1 LNLLFN
7 LNLNP
12 CSRAAPLLAL
22 IGALALAASAQPPTA
37 TPGATVQDHFL
48 LLHHPGPGLESRP
61 DFGSHGIFI
70 TGGATLRL
78 GGPAKPGA
86 EYTIANDIQV
96 DRGAIES
103 IAGNPHFTGHLTV
116 QRGGATLM
124 TRCGGQDM
132 FFDADITGAGPLV
145 IDNDGGG
152 ANGGT
157 VRFTN
162 GLSLMG
168 AVTVQ
173 GPSPGFSGGRI
184 YLADPDALNQA
195 TLIALAGMRG
205 IDFDPAI
212 KAFSLGGL
220 CGNAGIDLKGKTLRV
235 GVANSDLVYSGDLTD
250 SVGGGALIKSGSGSL
265 TLTGH
270 QGRVGI
276 RVYFGTLVIA
286 GSVASEIKVG
296 DPRIPLTRAVL
307 SGTGLCADILLQT
320 PGAIARPGPAA
331 NGAGFLTARNF
342 SMIPGSTL
350 SIRLG
355 GAAHGGCDQIR
366 ASGQFS
372 LYGNLE
378 VTILPGFNPKPGDVF
393 YIMTSTGGAPVLG
406 RFSNLVSN
414 EFSVQGRRFRI
425 NYSADSAR
433 NDPAATNGHDIGLI
447 ALPGK

>member
-1 LNLLFN
+1 LLV
-7 LNLNP
+7 
-12 CSRAAPLLAL
+12 L
-22 IGALALAASAQPPTA
+22 IGVLALAASAQPPTA
-37 TPGATVQDHFL
+37 TPGVTVQNGFL
-48 LLHHPGPGLESRP
+48 VLHHPGPGLESRP

-78 GGPAKPGA
+78 GGPAKPDA

-124 TRCGGQDM
+124 THRGGQDM
-132 FFDADITGAGPLV
+132 FFDADITGAGPLA
-145 IDNDGGG
+145 IDNDGAGG
-152 ANGGT
+152 VGGT

-168 AVTVQ
+168 AVTVH

-195 TLIALAGMRG
+195 TLVALAGMRG

-220 CGNAGIDLKGKTLRV
+220 CGNSGIDLKGKILRV

-270 QGRVGI
+270 QGRRVGI

-286 GSVASEIKVG
+286 GSVGSEVKVG
-296 DPRIPLTRAVL
+296 DPRIPLTPAVL
-307 SGTGLCADILLQT
+307 SGTGSCADILLQT
-320 PGAIARPGPAA
+320 PGAIVRPGPAA
-331 NGAGFLTARNF
+331 NGAGFLAARNF

-355 GAAHGGCDQIR
+355 GAAHDGCDQIR
-366 ASGQFS
+366 ASGQLS

-393 YIMTSTGGAPVLG
+393 YIMTSAGGAPVLG

-414 EFSVQGRRFRI
+414 EFSIQGCRFRI
-425 NYSADSAR
+425 NYCADSAG
-433 NDPAATNGHDIGLI
+433 NDPAATTGHDIALI
-447 ALPGK
+447 VLPGK